1 MSKCVK
7 CVTNNKLH
15 PFDKCTECIKYV
27 LEKPQVIISNVLAY
41 VNSYRSGHSRLKV
54 QLACLKGFSIDDIAD
69 AKELLFKENENILG
83 TPTRRQG
90 GSKKNLS
97 EYNIEDIYDA
107 FTALDKKEIVL
118 KCVADDIKLLPKFN
132 PEELELTSIL
142 ERLLKLEVK
151 IEDHENR
158 LDQGLAVEIK
168 QAGELEVTKK
178 LVLNVDNEVKNCM
191 SIVDDTR
198 SDVKTQENNVASL
211 QTVIQQDKITYA
223 SMIKN
228 GSSEWRNVNSSSN
241 SSQYKNNSGNRG
253 NNNYHRGNNN
263 YHRPQMKSYYGASK
277 TGTTSSKEMGA
288 PLPSRFIVIERVRRH
303 ISKDDIYGH
312 IGFKNKHIEVR
323 SVKLMSKKDSQYK
336 RYLLEVPVNQ
346 LDTVINENF
355 WTEGVRVRIFK
366 GNGKLWNDRDDE
378 KEADDEVDSS
388 EDENKE
394 DSS

>member
-1 MSKCVK
+1 MTKCVN

-15 PFDKCTECIKYV
+15 PFDKCIECIKYV
-27 LEKPQVIISNVLAY
+27 LEKPQVLISNVLAY

-54 QLACLKGFSIDDIAD
+54 LLACLKGFSIDDIAD
-69 AKELLFKENENILG
+69 AKELLFKEYEYILG

-90 GSKKNLS
+90 GSKKNIS

-107 FTALDKKEIVL
+107 FTALDKKEIVV
-118 KCVADDIKLLPKFN
+118 KCVADKIKLLPKFN

-158 LDQGLAVEIK
+158 LDQGLATEIK
-168 QAGELEVTKK
+168 QAGEIEDTKK
-178 LVLNVDNEVKNCM
+178 QVQNVDKEVKNCM

-198 SDVKTQENNVASL
+198 NEIQTQESKVTSL
-211 QTVIQQDKITYA
+211 KTVIQQDKLSYA
-223 SMIKN
+223 NIIKN
-228 GSSEWRNVNSSSN
+228 GGSEWQTMNSSSN
-241 SSQYKNNSGNRG
+241 GSQYKNNSGNRG
-253 NNNYHRGNNN
+253 NTINGFNNYR
-263 YHRPQMKSYYGASK
+263 RPQVKSYYGASK
-277 TGTTSSKEMGA
+277 TGTTNSKDMGA

-303 ISKDDIYGH
+303 ISKDDISGH
-312 IGFKNKHIEVR
+312 ISFKNKHIEVR
-323 SVKLMSKKDSQYK
+323 SVKLMSKNDSQYK

-378 KEADDEVDSS
+378 RAAEVEDDSPDGENGEASS
-388 EDENKE
+388 
-394 DSS
+394 